1 MVRGCLRALATAC
14 QDTVPR
20 SLSKYLPTPKGNMA
34 PLIGRVVSTA
44 MQKTVVVRVDRIFKH
59 KRLGTFLKRRK
70 KYMAHDE
77 VEACNFGDTV
87 KLKECRPLSKRKRW
101 VVEEILRKAE

>member
-1 MVRGCLRALATAC
+1 MLRY
-14 QDTVPR
+14 R
-20 SLSKYLPTPKGNMA
+20 LSKCLVKQKGNMA